1 MSTHFSPKKYSK
13 KIVLSSKNIS
23 PVRSSSFTRNNTSK
37 YLSSLSLLKHRNFYK
52 KNVQKYNQNLVI
64 LNYIMN
70 CAEKN
75 FSTKTGISASNQD
88 YFYYD
93 STMINKYEEDLNS
106 SLSYISDFVI
116 EQKEN
121 SENSFDS
128 EIDDDSFEEIEIN
141 TSKNK
146 ISKNELLIKYKTAKI
161 N

>member
-1 MSTHFSPKKYSK
+1 MSTYFSPKKYSK
-13 KIVLSSKNIS
+13 KNVLSSKNILPEKS
-23 PVRSSSFTRNNTSK
+23 TSFTRNNSSK
-37 YLSSLSLLKHRNFYK
+37 YLSSISLLKNRNFYK
-52 KNVQKYNQNLVI
+52 KNERKYNQDLVI

-75 FSTKTGISASNQD
+75 FSTKTGISASNPD

-106 SLSYISDFVI
+106 SLSYISDFDI

-128 EIDDDSFEEIEIN
+128 EIDEDSFEETEIN
-141 TSKNK
+141 TKNK

>member
-1 MSTHFSPKKYSK
+1 
-13 KIVLSSKNIS
+13 
-23 PVRSSSFTRNNTSK
+23 
-37 YLSSLSLLKHRNFYK
+37 
-52 KNVQKYNQNLVI
+52 
-64 LNYIMN
+64 MN

-128 EIDDDSFEEIEIN
+128 EIDNDSFEEIEIN